1 MAEKPTI
8 HVDIVSAEGEI
19 FSGEATMFFA
29 AASEGDIGVAPRHAP
44 LLTLL
49 KPGEVRVET
58 PDGKQQHFFVGGGA
72 LEVQPNKITVLA
84 DTALR
89 AHDIDEAA
97 ALEAKQRAED
107 ALRDRPGNITQAEA
121 LAELARAAAMLRMAE
136 KLRKLRG

>member
-1 MAEKPTI
+1 MAEHHTI

-19 FSGEATMFFA
+19 FSGEASMLFA
-29 AASEGDIGVAPRHAP
+29 PGVEGDLGIAPRHAP

-58 PDGKQQHFFVGGGA
+58 PDGQQQHFFVGGGA
-72 LEVQPNKITVLA
+72 LEVQPSRITVLA

-97 ALEAKQRAED
+97 ALEAKQRAEE
-107 ALRDRPGNITQAEA
+107 ALRDKPGHITQAEA
-121 LAELARAAAMLRMAE
+121 LAELARAAALLKMAQ
-136 KLRKLRG
+136 KLRSPRG